1 MHNQAAQDRETVIVR
16 TSIIGIA
23 ANVFLAAFK
32 AAVGILSHSIAVT
45 LDAVNNISDAA
56 SSIITIIGTKL
67 AGKQPD
73 KKHPYGHGRIEYLT
87 AVLISVIILYAGVS
101 SLAES
106 VKKIVHPEAADYSA
120 TALLIISVAVV
131 VKILLGRYVKRTGER
146 VRSDSLI
153 ASGSDAMLDSII
165 SASTLAAALI
175 DLTMH
180 ISLEAWLGAVI
191 SIVII
196 KSGVD
201 MLRGTLS
208 EILGE
213 RVDSS
218 VSGAIKRT
226 VGTFSEVSGVYDL
239 VLHSYGPDRLIGS
252 VHVEVPDYFTAA
264 EIDALLRRIQT
275 KVYYEHNVVLAAIGI
290 YSVNTKNET
299 IRKMHQDILGTV
311 LAHPYVLQMHGFY
324 VNEAEKRI
332 QFDVVIDFDAP
343 DRDAEHAAI
352 VNEVQ
357 RKYPDYTLIVTLDAD
372 VSD

>member
-106 VKKIVHPEAADYSA
+106 VKKILHPEAADYSP

-226 VGTFSEVSGVYDL
+226 VSSFSEVSGVYDL

-332 QFDVVIDFDAP
+332 QFDVVIDFDSP

-352 VNEVQ
+352 VDEVQ
-357 RKYPDYTLIVTLDAD
+357 RMYPDYTLIVTLDAD

>member
-106 VKKIVHPEAADYSA
+106 VKKILHPEAADYSP

-226 VGTFSEVSGVYDL
+226 VASFSEVSGVYDL

-332 QFDVVIDFDAP
+332 QFDVVIDFDSP

-352 VNEVQ
+352 VDEVQ
-357 RKYPDYTLIVTLDAD
+357 RMYPDYTLIVTLDAD

>member
-45 LDAVNNISDAA
+45 LDSVNNISDAA

-106 VKKIVHPEAADYSA
+106 VKKILHPEAADYSP

-226 VGTFSEVSGVYDL
+226 VASFSEVSGVYDL

-332 QFDVVIDFDAP
+332 QFDVVIDFDSP

-352 VNEVQ
+352 VDEVQ
-357 RKYPDYTLIVTLDAD
+357 RMYPDYTLIVTLDAD